1 MVYCCIY
8 GCKNCSQ
15 NYDKSFHRIPK
26 VISHH
31 GEQTESISKERRE
44 KWFTI
49 INRKDMKKDSD
60 NYRVC
65 AEHFVSGTPAKL
77 FFKSHPDW
85 VPTVNLGYPRKP
97 SDLTRFKSNEKSF
110 YNKQRKQWKQWK

>member
-8 GCKNCSQ
+8 GCNNSSKNYS
-15 NYDKSFHRIPK
+15 KSFHRIPK

-60 NYRVC
+60 YRVC
-65 AEHFVSGTPAKL
+65 AEHFVSGMPAKL
-77 FFKSHPDW
+77 FYKSHPDW
-85 VPTVNLGYPRKP
+85 VPTVNFVGI
-97 SDLTRFKSNEKSF
+97 TRLFTCSLSIITMDRLLYRIGLLRLSE
-110 YNKQRKQWKQWK
+110 